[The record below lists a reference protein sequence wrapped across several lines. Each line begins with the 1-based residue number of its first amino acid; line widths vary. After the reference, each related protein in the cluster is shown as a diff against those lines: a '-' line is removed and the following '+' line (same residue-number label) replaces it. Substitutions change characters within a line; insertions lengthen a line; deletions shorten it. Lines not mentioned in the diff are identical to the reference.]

1 MKRIQ
6 EQEKH
11 EHRILEKIRV
21 KMERIKATHQK
32 SQGPMFKE
40 PESHHAGKSIWISG
54 TITAVIILLLFNKM
68 DLCGLYVCFFFF
80 LDNILQY

>member
-40 PESHHAGKSIWISG
+40 PESHHAGKSI
-54 TITAVIILLLFNKM
+54 
-68 DLCGLYVCFFFF
+68 
-80 LDNILQY
+80 